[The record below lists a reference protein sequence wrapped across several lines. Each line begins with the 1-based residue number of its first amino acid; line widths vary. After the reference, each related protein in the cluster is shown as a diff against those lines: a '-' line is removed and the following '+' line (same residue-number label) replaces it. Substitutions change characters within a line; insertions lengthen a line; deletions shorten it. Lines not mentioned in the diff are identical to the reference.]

1 MIGRDRRSAILRKGL
16 LIMTIQASFIPR
28 GRNVMTVRVTS
39 YDKYCMKGFL
49 YHAQSDRGIEFSS
62 AVELL
67 LQIEALMDQTNT
79 PQRSEET
86 RSFPGGIG
94 GERPSTEGR
103 AGGEKVPSLAVFQ
116 LNVMFRQ
123 NATWQGSLLW
133 ADEGMEANFRS
144 VLEVINLMNSA
155 LTRGKEQA

>member
-1 MIGRDRRSAILRKGL
+1 
-16 LIMTIQASFIPR
+16 MTIQASFIPR

-39 YDKYCMKGFL
+39 YDNYCMKGYL
-49 YHAQSDRGIEFSS
+49 YHAQSDRGIPFSS
-62 AVELL
+62 IVELL

-86 RSFPGGIG
+86 RSFPVGA

-103 AGGEKVPSLAVFQ
+103 PGAEKIPCLATFQ

-133 ADEGMEANFRS
+133 ADEGMEAHFRS

-155 LTRGKEQA
+155 LTSGGSQA

>member
-1 MIGRDRRSAILRKGL
+1 
-16 LIMTIQASFIPR
+16 
-28 GRNVMTVRVTS
+28 MTVRVTS

-67 LQIEALMDQTNT
+67 LQIEGLMDQTNT

-86 RSFPGGIG
+86 RSFPGGFG

-103 AGGEKVPSLAVFQ
+103 TGVEKNPALAVFQ

-133 ADEGMEANFRS
+133 ADEGMEAHFRS

>member
-1 MIGRDRRSAILRKGL
+1 MIAEESTPRISRKGL
-16 LIMTIQASFIPR
+16 LTMTIQASFVPR

-39 YDKYCMKGFL
+39 YDKYVMKGYL

-67 LQIEALMDQTNT
+67 LQIEELMDQTNA
-79 PQRSEET
+79 PQRSEEP
-86 RSFPGGIG
+86 RSFLNGLA
-94 GERPSTEGR
+94 GERPSTEAR
-103 AGGEKVPSLAVFQ
+103 LGGEKVPALAVFQ

-133 ADEGMEANFRS
+133 ADEGMEAHFRS

-155 LTRGKEQA
+155 LTGGNQA